1 VTLLISD
8 RYYII
13 LQHLMAVFFYC
24 KILYVFATYNLALVF
39 SRHQC
44 PLNICGDYVAVR
56 EITFKLQQSKC
67 TFCPKK

>member
-1 VTLLISD
+1 
-8 RYYII
+8 
-13 LQHLMAVFFYC
+13 MAVFFYC